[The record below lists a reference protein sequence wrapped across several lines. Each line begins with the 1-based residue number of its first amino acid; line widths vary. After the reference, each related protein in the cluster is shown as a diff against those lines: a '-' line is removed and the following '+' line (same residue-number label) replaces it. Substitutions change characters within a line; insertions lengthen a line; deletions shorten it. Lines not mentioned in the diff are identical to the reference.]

1 MEDFYDRT
9 GTSSYW
15 ELSVGDLLNKE
26 DLHSRLYWNNFHVLK
41 STKVARLRELYVRSQ
56 RGMRSYEGVS
66 RKELEHIIAERRIL
80 IPELGWAN
88 MEDLKRKLEQ
98 YDDEHNTFH
107 RFLDLPPE
115 LRERIYTLYFNN
127 YDEDDSPKCQ
137 PPISCAS
144 RIVRREALPL
154 FYECCLF
161 SIRAATGIREDLKP
175 INEGQNITD
184 VLSSDSAAFMKSI
197 SAHNLGRLRW
207 LRLNLLGCEL
217 QLMLYANDQK
227 DPIHVSTPYKV
238 DLECNGNKAKHERRE
253 RMFSEARAIA
263 LNVAGRE
270 GPLKLREG
278 DLGKMYEI
286 VQIAFVELY
295 PQGRY

>member
-1 MEDFYDRT
+1 MEDFYDRA

-66 RKELEHIIAERRIL
+66 RKELEHVIAERRIL

-115 LRERIYTLYFNN
+115 LREKIYTQYFNN
-127 YDEDDSPKCQ
+127 YDEDDNPKCQ
-137 PPISCAS
+137 PPISRAS
-144 RIVRREALPL
+144 RLVRR
-154 FYECCLF
+154 
-161 SIRAATGIREDLKP
+161 
-175 INEGQNITD
+175 
-184 VLSSDSAAFMKSI
+184 
-197 SAHNLGRLRW
+197 
-207 LRLNLLGCEL
+207 
-217 QLMLYANDQK
+217 
-227 DPIHVSTPYKV
+227 
-238 DLECNGNKAKHERRE
+238 
-253 RMFSEARAIA
+253 
-263 LNVAGRE
+263 
-270 GPLKLREG
+270 
-278 DLGKMYEI
+278 
-286 VQIAFVELY
+286 
-295 PQGRY
+295 